1 MTAPNQTIDTIEVQ
15 GTSVPRLGFGTW
27 QIEGS
32 EATEAVRD
40 ALEIGYR
47 QIDTARAYENEA
59 EVGEGLAQSGVDRG
73 EIFLTTKVF
82 PGDFEPDAL
91 KAAAEDSLRSL
102 KTDYLD
108 LLLLHWPDDSVPLE
122 RTLQALVEL
131 QEAGRIRHLGV
142 SNFPAGLL
150 AEALAQ
156 APVFCD
162 QVEYHPFLGQDRL
175 LKLAGA
181 NDVLVTAYS
190 PLDHGRVPG
199 DATLTEIG
207 EAHGKTAGQVALRW
221 LLDQPGVSP
230 IPKASS
236 HERRVENFEVFDFS
250 LSDEER
256 ERIDALP
263 KNDRQIDPDF
273 GPDWEA

>member
-1 MTAPNQTIDTIEVQ
+1 MTAPNQTIETIEVQ

-73 EIFLTTKVF
+73 VIFLTTKVF

-131 QEAGRIRHLGV
+131 QEAGTIRHLGV

-175 LKLAGA
+175 LELARA

-190 PLDHGRVPG
+190 PLAHGRVPG
-199 DATLTEIG
+199 DATLAEIG

-250 LSDEER
+250 LSDDER
-256 ERIDALP
+256 ERIDGLP

-273 GPDWEA
+273 GPDWAA